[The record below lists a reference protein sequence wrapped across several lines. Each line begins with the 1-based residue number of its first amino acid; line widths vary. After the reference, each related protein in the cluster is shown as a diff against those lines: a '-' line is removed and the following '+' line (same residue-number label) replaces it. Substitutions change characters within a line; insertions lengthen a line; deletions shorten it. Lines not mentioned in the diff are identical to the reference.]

1 MNDVQVT
8 LPPENSDCTSDLS
21 QWYHC
26 SNNKQVPDDIISK
39 AWDITRL
46 ISFMFHHRSA
56 QASVEEQPIKAKKEK
71 KKIIYDDD
79 DCINISEEEQS
90 DDTDDEDYK

>member
-1 MNDVQVT
+1 MAGNQVK

-26 SNNKQVPDDIISK
+26 SKNKGVPDDIISK
-39 AWDITRL
+39 AWGITES

-56 QASVEEQPIKAKKEK
+56 KKEVEPVKDEPKQNK
-71 KKIIYDDD
+71 KLQIKNED
-79 DCINISEEEQS
+79 DCDYEDVNEP
-90 DDTDDEDYK
+90 DDSGDEDYK